1 MLPSGEILERVPPQ
15 NIEAEQAVLGAVL
28 LQNTALN
35 KAMEHL
41 QAADFYKAAHQ
52 KIFQAMIKMST
63 AGDAIDLVTLRDHL
77 LRKERIDAV
86 GGAAYLSQ
94 LTEVVPTAANIQ
106 HYIRIVKEKSVARR
120 LINAATEIVREG
132 FDEAFGTEELL
143 ELAEKRIFEI
153 SGENIRQGFVGIE
166 HIIKNSFEF
175 IESLY
180 ERKELITGVPSGFAD
195 LDTKTSGFQPSDLII
210 VAGRPSMGKTALCLN
225 IAQHVGIQAKKPVA
239 IFSLEMSKEQLVIR
253 MLCAEAR
260 VDAHR
265 LRTGQLKKTD
275 WGKLTNAAGDLSD
288 APIFIDDTPA
298 ISILEMRAKSRRLM
312 LEHGLSMVIVD
323 YLQLMRG
330 HASAERREQEIS
342 EISRSLKALAKELNI
357 PVVALSQLNR
367 SVESRNDKR
376 PMLADL
382 RESGAIEQDADVILF
397 VSRDEVYKETEENK
411 GKAEIIIGKQRN
423 GPTGTVAL
431 HFERRFTLFQN
442 FSPRDQERDY
452 AEPAPHFS

>member
-1 MLPSGEILERVPPQ
+1 VLPSGEILERVPPQ

-132 FDEAFGTEELL
+132 FDEALGTEELL

-180 ERKELITGVPSGFAD
+180 EKKELITGIPSGFAD

-225 IAQHVGIQAKKPVA
+225 IAQHVGIQAKKAVA

>member
-15 NIEAEQAVLGAVL
+15 NVEAEQAVLGAVL

-35 KAMEHL
+35 HAMEQLHG
-41 QAADFYKAAHQ
+41 ADFYKAAHQ
-52 KIFQAMIKMST
+52 KIFQAMIEMST
-63 AGDAIDLVTLRDHL
+63 SGEAIDLVTLRDHL
-77 LRKERIDAV
+77 LRHERIDAV

-94 LTEVVPTAANIQ
+94 LMEVVPTAANVQ
-106 HYIRIVKEKSVARR
+106 HYIRIVKEKAVARR

-132 FDEAFGTEELL
+132 FDENFRTEELL

-153 SGENIRQGFVGIE
+153 TGENIRQGFVGIE
-166 HIIKNSFEF
+166 HIIKHSFEF

-180 ERKELITGVPSGFAD
+180 ERKEMITGVPSGFTD

-210 VAGRPSMGKTALCLN
+210 VAGRPSMGKTAFCLN
-225 IAQHVGIQAKKPVA
+225 IAQHVGIQTKKPVA

-275 WGKLTNAAGDLSD
+275 WGKLTQAAGDLSD

-330 HASAERREQEIS
+330 HATAERREQEIS
-342 EISRSLKALAKELNI
+342 EISRSLKALAKELSI
-357 PVVALSQLNR
+357 PVIALSQLNR

-397 VSRDEVYKETEENK
+397 VSREEVYKETEENK

-423 GPTGTVAL
+423 GPTGTVPL

-452 AEPAPHFS
+452 AESAPHFS

>member
-1 MLPSGEILERVPPQ
+1 MLPTGEILERVPPQ

-35 KAMEHL
+35 QAMEHL
-41 QAADFYKAAHQ
+41 RAADFYKAAHQ
-52 KIFQAMIKMST
+52 KIFQAMIQMST
-63 AGDAIDLVTLRDHL
+63 AGEAIDLVTLRDHL

-94 LTEVVPTAANIQ
+94 LTEVVPTAANIV
-106 HYIRIVKEKSVARR
+106 HYIRIVKEKAVARR
-120 LINAATEIVREG
+120 LIDAATEIVREG
-132 FDEAFGTEELL
+132 FDEARGTEELL

-153 SGENIRQGFVGIE
+153 TGENIRQGFVGIE

-195 LDTKTSGFQPSDLII
+195 LDSKTSGFQPSDLII

-225 IAQHVGIQAKKPVA
+225 IAQHVGIQSKKPVA

-312 LEHGLSMVIVD
+312 LEHGLAMLIVD

-330 HASAERREQEIS
+330 HTSAERREQEIS

-357 PVVALSQLNR
+357 PVIALSQLNR

-397 VSRDEVYKETEENK
+397 VSREEVYKETEENK

-423 GPTGTVAL
+423 GPTGTVPL

-452 AEPAPHFS
+452 AESAPHFS